1 MKRPRFSPLGM
12 TVSFLSGLVGATGPI
27 LNPFM
32 LSYGTEKEHLV
43 ATKSLNSLIMQ
54 STKLTTYTIF
64 GAITWQTGVYGIL
77 LGWGAVLGVYIARGT
92 STKYLS

>member
-1 MKRPRFSPLGM
+1 M